1 MNFNITSVVV
11 LLMTG
16 LILPIQANAS
26 IDTSRCPNR
35 SAWRSSQPASLDLA
49 QQS

>member
-1 MNFNITSVVV
+1 MNLNITSVFL

-26 IDTSRCPNR
+26 FTRRCPNR
-35 SAWRSSQPASLDLA
+35 SAWRSSQPGSLDSA

>member
-1 MNFNITSVVV
+1 MNLNITSVFL

-26 IDTSRCPNR
+26 VSTRRCPNR